1 MPAEDAEI
9 VAALCHQLGYER
21 TADQIRA
28 WLGQTNSS
36 LQDRGAFVASVGDRV
51 SGWIEVSICR
61 HLQADEYALIGGLV
75 VDEDFRGRK
84 IGRQLCRRAEAW
96 ARERRVP
103 TMRVTSRIARTDA
116 HRFLSRQRLRGGQ
129 NISGV

>member
-1 MPAEDAEI
+1 MSLAATQTNDCALRPMPAEDVEI

-36 LQDRGAFVASVGDRV
+36 LQDRAPFVASVGDRV
-51 SGWIEVSICR
+51 FGWIEVSICH

-84 IGRQLCRRAEAW
+84 IGRQLSDGLKPGRESAECPRCA
-96 ARERRVP
+96 
-103 TMRVTSRIARTDA
+103 
-116 HRFLSRQRLRGGQ
+116 
-129 NISGV
+129 